1 MGLVSPP
8 EALYTYCGIPHYAR
22 MGHGIRIGGS
32 RENRTVNHMS
42 GHARV
47 HLIGA
52 GPGDPELIT
61 LRGARLLEQAEVVLY
76 DRLVHPALL
85 DTVPPDALRIFV
97 GKRCGR
103 ASVTQAEINRMMV
116 QYARAGLRVVRLKG
130 GDPFILGRGAEE
142 CLELARAGVPFEV
155 VPGVSSVTA
164 VPAYAGIPLTH
175 RNVASGF
182 TVISGH
188 LHGESAS
195 HDWEALA
202 TTPTLVVLMG
212 LRNLPEIASRL
223 MEAGKDSETPAAVIG
238 QGTRDDQ
245 RTIVATLADIA
256 RVAAGLEP
264 PAVIVIGP
272 VATYH
277 ERISW
282 FRPGAAATEVRDVAP

>member
-1 MGLVSPP
+1 
-8 EALYTYCGIPHYAR
+8 
-22 MGHGIRIGGS
+22 
-32 RENRTVNHMS
+32 MS
-42 GHARV
+42 VHTRV
-47 HLIGA
+47 HLVGA

-61 LRGARLLEQAEVVLY
+61 VRGARLLEQAEVVLY
-76 DRLVHPALL
+76 DRLVHPELL
-85 DTVPPDALRIFV
+85 ERVPPEALRVFV

-103 ASVTQAEINRMMV
+103 ASVTQDEINRMMV
-116 QYARAGLRVVRLKG
+116 EYARAGLRVVRLKG
-130 GDPFILGRGAEE
+130 GDPFVLGRGAEE

-175 RNVASGF
+175 RNIASAF

-202 TTPTLVVLMG
+202 AAPTLLVLMG

-223 MEAGKDSETPAAVIG
+223 MEAGKASETPVAVIE
-238 QGTRDDQ
+238 QGTREDQ
-245 RTIVATLADIA
+245 RTVLATLATIA
-256 RVAAGLEP
+256 RSAEGLEP
-264 PAVIVIGP
+264 PAVIVVGP
-272 VATYH
+272 VAAYH

-282 FRPGAAATEVRDVAP
+282 FRPGTADTKIREGTP

>member
-1 MGLVSPP
+1 
-8 EALYTYCGIPHYAR
+8 
-22 MGHGIRIGGS
+22 
-32 RENRTVNHMS
+32 MS
-42 GHARV
+42 VHARV

-61 LRGARLLEQAEVVLY
+61 LRGARLLERAEVVLY

-85 DTVPPDALRIFV
+85 ERVPADALRVFV

-116 QYARAGLRVVRLKG
+116 EYARAGLRVVRLKG

-142 CLELARAGVPFEV
+142 CLELARHGIPFEV

-175 RNVASGF
+175 RNIASAF

-202 TTPTLVVLMG
+202 TAPTLVVLMG
-212 LRNLPEIASRL
+212 LRNLADIASRL
-223 MEAGKDSETPAAVIG
+223 MEAGKARETPVAVVG
-238 QGTRDDQ
+238 QGTRVDQ
-245 RTIVATLADIA
+245 QTVLATLASIA
-256 RVAAGLEP
+256 QAATELEP

-272 VATYH
+272 VAAYH
-277 ERISW
+277 EQISW
-282 FRPGAAATEVRDVAP
+282 FRPGAADTEVREGAP